1 MTDEHL
7 NWISGLFVQHDLHAK
22 GITFEQFYEAYKG
35 GFLEWYL
42 PKNNWKEKEI
52 V

>member
-1 MTDEHL
+1 MTDSHL
-7 NWISGLFVQHDLHAK
+7 NWLSGLFIQHDLQAK
-22 GITFEQFYEAYKG
+22 GITFEQLVLAYEG
-35 GFLEWYL
+35 GFLECYL